1 MERRQSFQQT
11 FESSLI
17 SRVRKGAKSINP
29 YLIPYPKISIDM
41 DYEWN
46 YKGAQI
52 YSIKTMFNFRIYY
65 RKVSSCFQIGEDFIN
80 NIQNTLNVK
89 GKKSLNL
96 TVFIFKTSWKEGERK
111 RPPFR
116 EWGSRSQTIEL
127 ENIFTT
133 NLANKKLSTIF
144 FKITNSTWEKKDQ
157 KEKKMDI

>member
-1 MERRQSFQQT
+1 
-11 FESSLI
+11 
-17 SRVRKGAKSINP
+17 
-29 YLIPYPKISIDM
+29 M

-96 TVFIFKTSWKEGERK
+96 TVFIFKTS
-111 RPPFR
+111 
-116 EWGSRSQTIEL
+116 
-127 ENIFTT
+127 
-133 NLANKKLSTIF
+133 
-144 FKITNSTWEKKDQ
+144 
-157 KEKKMDI
+157 